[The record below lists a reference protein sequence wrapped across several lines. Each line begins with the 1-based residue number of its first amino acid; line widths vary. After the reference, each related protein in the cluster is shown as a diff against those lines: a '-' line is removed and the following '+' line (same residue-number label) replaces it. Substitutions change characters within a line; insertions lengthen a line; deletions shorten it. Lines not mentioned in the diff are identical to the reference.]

1 MKAIIL
7 AFSFL
12 VIYASCQSV
21 EKGLQPLSIS
31 PGAWQ
36 TDEYLPLL
44 QNKNVALVVNQ
55 SSMIHNTHLVDTLLA
70 LGINVKTIFSPEHGF
85 RGDADAGEKINNS
98 IDEATGI
105 PIISL
110 YGLHKKPTVED
121 LAGIDIVVYDIQ
133 DVGVRYYT
141 YMGTMTLV
149 MEASAEHNKPVIV
162 LDRPNPNG
170 HYVEGPVLD
179 TAFSSFVGVFP
190 IPIVY
195 GLTIG
200 ELAQIINNE
209 GWLNSIKC
217 DLTIIKNK
225 NYSHSDHYDLPI
237 KPSPNLP
244 NSMAIALYP
253 SLCLFEPTVMSIGR
267 GTTFPFQV
275 IGYPDSTYGDFSFT
289 PISIDGMSKYPKYE
303 NQRCSGLDL
312 REEDQEVG
320 FSLTYLLDF
329 YNKHGGGASF
339 FTSASFFD
347 KLAGSDNIRLM
358 MLEGK
363 SAAEIENSWQ
373 DELNEFKVLRKKY
386 LLYEDFD

>member
-1 MKAIIL
+1 MKPIIL
-7 AFSFL
+7 VFSFL
-12 VIYASCQSV
+12 VIYPSCQSV

-110 YGLHKKPTVED
+110 YGLHKKPTVQD
-121 LAGIDIVVYDIQ
+121 LEGIDIVVYDIQ

-200 ELAQIINNE
+200 ELARIINNE

-289 PISIDGMSKYPKYE
+289 PISIDGMSKYPKHE
-303 NQRCSGLDL
+303 NQPCFGVDL
-312 REEDQEVG
+312 REVDLTTY
-320 FSLTYLLDF
+320 FSLSYLVDY
-329 YNKHGGGASF
+329 YNKYGGGASF